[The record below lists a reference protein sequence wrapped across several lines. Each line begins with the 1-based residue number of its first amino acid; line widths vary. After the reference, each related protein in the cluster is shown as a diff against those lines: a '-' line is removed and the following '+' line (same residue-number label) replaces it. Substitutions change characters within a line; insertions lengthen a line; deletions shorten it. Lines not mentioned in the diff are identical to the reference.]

1 MGALPDQIDGQAPKG
16 AGQRLLHR
24 LLRWHDAMT
33 ELGLRLA
40 MTALAAIVLAYA
52 WEVVARYFLGAP
64 TRWSADL
71 VGYLLLVVTFMALP
85 MVTASGG
92 HVAVT
97 FLIERLPPRGRL
109 WAGRLIALAGALVC
123 LFLMKICAD
132 ETLRQ
137 LERDVRMMAA
147 HPVPKA
153 WISVWIIYGFAGSA
167 LHFLRLSITPPQH
180 S

>member
-1 MGALPDQIDGQAPKG
+1 MAAMQEQVGSGAADG
-16 AGQRLLHR
+16 AGRRMLRRLARLH
-24 LLRWHDAMT
+24 DGMT
-33 ELGLRLA
+33 ELGVRLA
-40 MTALAAIVLAYA
+40 MAALALIVVAYA

-71 VGYLLLVVTFMALP
+71 VGYLLLFVTFMALP
-85 MVTASGG
+85 MVTASGA

-97 FLIERLPPRGRL
+97 VLLERLSPGAQL
-109 WAGRLIALAGALVC
+109 WAGRLIAVSGAVVC
-123 LFLMKICAD
+123 LFLMKVSAD

-137 LERDVRMMAA
+137 VERNVRMMAA

-167 LHFLRLSITPPQH
+167 LHFLRLAVAPRQA
-180 S
+180 